1 MEPQIPYNLENAL
14 NILYTFDNEEY
25 ISSVKDPERLRAWFA
40 NLKKRIHQTTGKPV
54 NYHIG
59 VRKLGLQPV
68 I

>member
-1 MEPQIPYNLENAL
+1 MGIKIPYNLENAL

-40 NLKKRIHQTTGKPV
+40 NLKKRIHEVTGKPV

-59 VRKLGLQPV
+59 MYKLGL
-68 I
+68 

>member
-1 MEPQIPYNLENAL
+1 MEVKIPYSLENAL

-40 NLKKRIHQTTGKPV
+40 DLKRRIHEETGKPV

-59 VRKLGLQPV
+59 IRKLGLL
-68 I
+68 